1 MRKGIRQGNILLP
14 FLFNIVVQ
22 GLVVHF
28 GRAME
33 GVLYSS

>member
-1 MRKGIRQGNILLP
+1 MHKGIRQGNPLLL

-28 GRAME
+28 SRPIE